1 MCWNLVTKTLNGIIY
16 RCWEIIYA
24 SSETQHFYVHSI
36 LLYFF
41 GNYRRNLEF
50 KPLCDFITVEV
61 HQIWEMEWKNSIIIY
76 LFSVFPNF
84 QALRITEM
92 EKCLDSIKGSFTN
105 IFSPYSYIKHQIFDK
120 YSHLTEKLYYTAFCR
135 FCCALAEIKSNK
147 IISRLFYILTLFIFS
162 VFY

>member
-1 MCWNLVTKTLNGIIY
+1 MRLYNCRSSSNMRNGMKKFDY
-16 RCWEIIYA
+16 Y
-24 SSETQHFYVHSI
+24 
-36 LLYFF
+36 LPFF
-41 GNYRRNLEF
+41 RISQLSGIKNHRNG
-50 KPLCDFITVEV
+50 T
-61 HQIWEMEWKNSIIIY
+61 
-76 LFSVFPNF
+76 
-84 QALRITEM
+84 
-92 EKCLDSIKGSFTN
+92 KCLDSIKGSFTN